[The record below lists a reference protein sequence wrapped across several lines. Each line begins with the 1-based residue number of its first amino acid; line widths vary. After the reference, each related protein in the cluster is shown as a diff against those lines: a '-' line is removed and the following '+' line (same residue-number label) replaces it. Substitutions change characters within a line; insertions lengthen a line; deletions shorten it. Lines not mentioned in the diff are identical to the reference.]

1 MSSKMKVLLTADVEH
16 LGKAGELKD
25 VSGGFGRNYLMPKGF
40 AVIATPGQIR
50 VAEERM
56 AANRRRTE
64 ASRKDAQALAGRING
79 VTLRFTVKVGEQ
91 DRLYG
96 SVTNSD
102 IAELLQ
108 SQTGIEIDRRK
119 IDLDEPI
126 KRTGIYPVH
135 VRLMADLVP
144 VLNVVVEGEG
154 GPAETAPAE
163 KLEAPTDETA
173 TDEEA

>member
-1 MSSKMKVLLTADVEH
+1 MKVLLTADVEH
-16 LGKAGELKD
+16 VGKAGELKV
-25 VSGGFGRNYLMPKGF
+25 VSGGFGRNYLMPKGL

-50 VAEERM
+50 QAEERM
-56 AANRRRTE
+56 AAERRRTE
-64 ASRKDAQALAGRING
+64 AARKDAQALAGRING

-96 SVTNSD
+96 SVTNVD
-102 IAELLQ
+102 IAEALR
-108 SQTGIEIDRRK
+108 SQTGIEVDRRK

-135 VRLMADLVP
+135 VRLMADLAP

-154 GPAETAPAE
+154 GPAPVADAEPEAPAE
-163 KLEAPTDETA
+163 EAA
-173 TDEEA
+173 AEAEA

>member
-1 MSSKMKVLLTADVEH
+1 MKVLLTADVEH
-16 LGKAGELKD
+16 VGKAGELKV

-56 AANRRRTE
+56 AADRRRTE
-64 ASRKDAQALAGRING
+64 LARKDAQALAGRING

-102 IAELLQ
+102 IAELLKA
-108 SQTGIEIDRRK
+108 QTGVEIDRRK
-119 IDLDEPI
+119 IDLDESI
-126 KRTGIYPVH
+126 KRTGIYPVQ

-144 VLNVVVEGEG
+144 VLNVIVEGEG
-154 GPAETAPAE
+154 GPAPVAATEEPEAPA
-163 KLEAPTDETA
+163 ADEA